1 MLLGYYVDGLRD
13 RLEKLDMDERRRVER
28 LRLLVDAKR

>member
-1 MLLGYYVDGLRD
+1 MLLGYYVESLRD

-28 LRLLVDAKR
+28 LRFLSEEKR